1 MAEWHGCVMLQLTE
15 TERFHECCFAHREL
29 KPDNVLVGLG
39 SEADK
44 LFLIDLALS
53 KKYKDP
59 NTHEHVP
66 YREFVSFVG
75 NPIFASNNKLTG
87 TALSRRDD
95 LASISLMLVYFLKG
109 SLPWSDISMS
119 WGRSI
124 DHWIKRVKDCK
135 LRCSPERLC
144 HGLPK
149 PVLEFMN
156 HASSLPFAAKPDY
169 ETMRQMFQDFF
180 LQQGECPV
188 RCTVKCTTLMIV
200 YETAEMLCTAHDMSC
215 VGTHVPE

>member
-1 MAEWHGCVMLQLTE
+1 MLQITE
-15 TERFHECCFAHREL
+15 TEHFHECTFVHREL
-29 KPDNVLVGLG
+29 KPDNVVMGDS
-39 SEADK
+39 SEKDK
-44 LFLIDLALS
+44 LFLIDLALCRR
-53 KKYKDP
+53 YKDP

-66 YREFVSFVG
+66 YREYVSFVG
-75 NPIFASNNKLTG
+75 NPISASNNKLTG

-149 PVLEFMN
+149 PVLDLMN
-156 HASSLPFAAKPDY
+156 HAPPLPFAAKPDY
-169 ETMRQMFQDFF
+169 KTMRHMFQDCF
-180 LQQGECPV
+180 LQQGECPLE
-188 RCTVKCTTLMIV
+188 RHHMMHSKMHNTDDSI
-200 YETAEMLCTAHDMSC
+200 
-215 VGTHVPE
+215 